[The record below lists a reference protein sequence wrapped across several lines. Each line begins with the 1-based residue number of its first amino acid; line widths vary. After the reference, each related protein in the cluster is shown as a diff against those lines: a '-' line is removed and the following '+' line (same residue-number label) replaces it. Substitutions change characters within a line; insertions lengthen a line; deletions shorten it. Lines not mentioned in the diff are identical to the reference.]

1 MPTAGG
7 LNDLLENDTARL
19 ILNGAL
25 LAILGV
31 VGFYLVGRFRHG
43 FRESEQGS
51 SHLLDN
57 FRELH
62 TRGQLSDEEYRNIK
76 SKLAA
81 RLREEVRES
90 EQAE

>member
-1 MPTAGG
+1 
-7 LNDLLENDTARL
+7 LNEPAEYDYARL
-19 ILNGAL
+19 IFNGAL
-25 LAILGV
+25 LASLGV
-31 VGFYLVGRFRHG
+31 VGFYLIGKFRHG
-43 FRESEQGS
+43 FRQSEQGS

-81 RLREEVRES
+81 QLRDEMRES